1 MTMTLTEL
9 NKLIE
14 GATPAGWDVNAYNLG
29 QVIKINKGADR
40 DGQTF
45 IDGRWQESIA
55 DVVSKNGLTWG
66 ERHANAALIAAS
78 RTALPNALRVIAECK
93 RVIEEAKHA
102 LEMSPIY
109 ARKEGVW
116 INARVKGSAMF
127 HLKHEDER
135 FTESFQ
141 LAGDLNNAAKVSADK
156 ALALLAAF
164 ERDVLQQEKM

>member
-1 MTMTLTEL
+1 MTPLPLTEL

-14 GATPAGWDVNAYNLG
+14 GATDGPWEYWPDYYAIKTDRSPVNDAVTIAKTSCGN
-29 QVIKINKGADR
+29 GAEHSN
-40 DGQTF
+40 GTF
-45 IDGRWQESIA
+45 ITVARD
-55 DVVSKNGLTWG
+55 
-66 ERHANAALIAAS
+66 
-78 RTALPNALRVIAECK
+78 ALPNALRVIAECK
-93 RVIEEAKHA
+93 RVLEEAKHA

-156 ALALLAAF
+156 ALALCDQF
-164 ERDVLQQEKM
+164 ESNVLQQEKM